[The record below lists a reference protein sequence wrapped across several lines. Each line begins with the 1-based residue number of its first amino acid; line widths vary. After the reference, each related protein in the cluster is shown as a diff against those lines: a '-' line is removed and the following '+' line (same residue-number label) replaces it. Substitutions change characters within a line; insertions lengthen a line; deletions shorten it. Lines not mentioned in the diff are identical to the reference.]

1 MSSKAA
7 DSRFSVQLGTKTLLL
22 IWVFICIA
30 FGWLAWPMF
39 WNQSTDYGLYYS
51 LGELFAAGQGMD
63 IYVTGEQGPWFGY
76 PAWVAPIFYVLQ
88 WIPVMQS
95 RGLFFLL
102 KILLLCAWP
111 FLLVQCSASAKG
123 ATRSYVLAGAAILV
137 VFPAIFEEILAG
149 NINTFLLTLAFGAF
163 ALSRHGYYLVSAAML
178 TFIAAFKPQ
187 YALFLAPLAL
197 ISPLRAIWGGLL
209 SGASILAIAASQ
221 FGLQG
226 LIALMTRWTELMASP
241 LALPSDANNM
251 SSTGVIARLLSP
263 LGLSQSGDLQ
273 NMNLLSIPYDN
284 AMFIARIFAGALSA
298 AMVLMLAK
306 RWRAGREDWLLEVY
320 AGICLVTLVV
330 TPVIWLTH
338 YMFLALPIFAIG
350 QIYLKANA
358 KLVSG
363 MFFAMIGSLFLA
375 SQMFSNPPATMVF
388 ARAYG
393 LPYFALVFA
402 VIAFLFAKCES
413 KLVAKV
419 GDSAGGNHAA

>member
-1 MSSKAA
+1 MNQVLAA
-7 DSRFSVQLGTKTLLL
+7 HNVPIRLSNKVLLS
-22 IWVFICIA
+22 IWCVICIA
-30 FGWLAWPMF
+30 FGWFAWPMF
-39 WNQSTDYGLYYS
+39 WSQSGDYGLYYS

-88 WIPVMQS
+88 WIPLMQS

-102 KILLLCAWP
+102 KILLLCTWP
-111 FLLVQCSASAKG
+111 YLLVQCSGSAKG
-123 ATRSYVLAGAAILV
+123 GTRSYVLAGASTLA

-163 ALSRHGYYLVSAAML
+163 ALGRHGYYGVSAAML

-209 SGASILAIAASQ
+209 SGGSILAIAASQ

-273 NMNLLSIPYDN
+273 NMNLLSLPYDN
-284 AMFIARIFAGALSA
+284 AMFIARIFAGALSV
-298 AMVLMLAK
+298 AMVGMLAK
-306 RWRAGREDWLLEVY
+306 RWRAGREDWLLEVFS
-320 AGICLVTLVV
+320 GICLVTLVV

-350 QIYLKANA
+350 QIYLRANT

-363 MFFAMIGSLFLA
+363 VFFAMSGGLFLA

-402 VIAFLFAKCES
+402 IISFLFAKCEE
-413 KLVAKV
+413 KLVPKEGV
-419 GDSAGGNHAA
+419 SYAA